1 MKPLFSLLPS
11 VHRLRD
17 AAQGDPLRALL
28 NLMDREV
35 QRVEDDIS
43 QLYDNWFIETCDEWV
58 VPYIADLLGVRA
70 LPGVSPGAESSFSQ
84 RSYVANTLAYRRRKG
99 TAAVLEQLARDITG
113 WRCKAV
119 EFFERTAAT
128 QHVNHPRPSHAFT
141 VDIRTRSTIQLY
153 DTPFE
158 QAAHLAEVR
167 HIDNARG
174 RYNVPNVGLFVWRL
188 QSYLLRD
195 VSARQVDATRYTFD
209 PLGRDVALFNM
220 PQTELSVTQATGPA
234 NVPMPLSRL
243 ALHDALRDSYG
254 DADTP
259 RSLLVSVAGVP
270 RPVTGIAVCN
280 LADDGGQW
288 AHAAPAGR
296 TAIDPELGR
305 AAFDAA
311 PAAGAVTVTYA
322 YGFGGDLGGGPYDR
336 LASLEPAL
344 RRGVGWQMGVSH
356 APPPSQTQIV
366 ATLGAAVA
374 EWNQQPP
381 GTSGVIALMD
391 SRSYQED
398 LTTAAKRITIPE
410 GSQLVVVAA
419 GWPAEI
425 VNGTPIRRTGRF
437 TPSDVRTHLRGTIEV
452 VGTAPATGANPGRLI
467 VNGVLIEGAL
477 KVLAGSLGALELAHS
492 SLPPG
497 LGALTCADNPA
508 LAIELTR
515 AICGDL
521 TPGASAR
528 TIRLT
533 ECIVDGDVSGR
544 DVHVD
549 ASTIFGRTGAQ
560 TLHASNSILLGQ
572 VTVERR
578 QEGCVRFS
586 YLPFDSESPRRYR
599 CQPED
604 ATQATRVGPRFES
617 VSFGEP
623 AYAQLTETTAA
634 EILAGA
640 DDEGEMGA
648 WHFAQA
654 PQRLRNLR
662 VALDEYLRFGLEAG
676 VFIAPQQPKL
686 AAATVVMAVRRD
698 TRPLATAPPAARTR
712 AQTPA
717 RAGRATRATAKPKTG
732 TARKKQAART
742 SRRTK

>member
-1 MKPLFSLLPS
+1 MKPLFSLLPA

-35 QRVEDDIS
+35 QLVEDDIR

-70 LPGVSPGAESSFSQ
+70 LPGVASGAESSFSQ

-119 EFFERTAAT
+119 EFFERTAST
-128 QHVNHPRPSHAFT
+128 QHVNHPRPSHQFT
-141 VDIRTRSTIQLY
+141 VDVRTRSTIRMY

-174 RYNVPNVGLFVWRL
+174 RYNVPNVGLFMWRL

-195 VSARQVDATRYTFD
+195 VSARQVDAKRYTFD
-209 PLGRDVALFNM
+209 PLGRNVVLFNM
-220 PQTELSVTQATGPA
+220 PQTELSVTQATEPA
-234 NVPMPLSRL
+234 NVPMPFSRQ

-254 DADTP
+254 DANTP
-259 RSLLVSVAGVP
+259 RSVLVAVADVA
-270 RPVTGIAVCN
+270 RPVNGIAVCN
-280 LADDGGQW
+280 LSDDGAQW
-288 AHAAPAGR
+288 AHAAPAGK

-305 AAFDAA
+305 AAFDVA
-311 PAAGAVTVTYA
+311 PAGGAVTVTYA

-366 ATLGAAVA
+366 ATLGAAVT
-374 EWNQQPP
+374 EWNKQPA

-398 LTTAAKRITIPE
+398 LTTAAKRIKIPE
-410 GSQLVVVAA
+410 GSQLVIVAA

-425 VNGTPIRRTGRF
+425 VNGTPIWRTGQF
-437 TPSDVRTHLRGTIEV
+437 APSDVRTHLRGTIEV
-452 VGTAPATGANPGRLI
+452 VGTAPANSANPGRLI
-467 VNGVLIEGAL
+467 LNGVLIEGAL
-477 KVLAGSLGALELAHS
+477 KVQAGSLGALELAHS
-492 SLPPG
+492 TLAPG
-497 LGALTCADNPA
+497 LSTLTCADNPG
-508 LAIELTR
+508 LSIELTR
-515 AICGDL
+515 TICGDL

-528 TIRLT
+528 TIRIT

-549 ASTIFGRTGAQ
+549 ASTIFGTTKAQ
-560 TLHASNSILLGQ
+560 TLHASNSILLGK

-604 ATQATRVGPRFES
+604 ATEAARVRPRFES

-623 AYAQLTETTAA
+623 AYAQLTGSTAP
-634 EILAGA
+634 EIVTGA

-648 WHFAQA
+648 WHFVQA
-654 PQRLRNLR
+654 PLRLRNLR

-676 VFIAPQQPKL
+676 VFIVPQQPKQ
-686 AAATVVMAVRRD
+686 AAAVSREIRELSA
-698 TRPLATAPPAARTR
+698 APSAARKR
-712 AQTPA
+712 AKTPA
-717 RAGRATRATAKPKTG
+717 RAGRTTRATTKPKTA
-732 TARKKQAART
+732 TARKKQTART